1 MPYLRVEVKA
11 PVNPRMCICNDLHP
25 TTLIL
30 VEDGTVIPIDGARR
44 VLPHT
49 SIAIDGQTIV
59 GVGERAKLIA
69 ALGAPESS
77 ISAKGK
83 FVFPGLVNT
92 HTHLFQA
99 LSRGLGMDLGL
110 DDWWKSAIGGVAPRL
125 GPNDVYDAAVVGCIE
140 AIRSG
145 TTTVND
151 FMYLATSEGLSD
163 RVVSAFEDTG
173 VRCVLS
179 RGIMDSVDDRAPA
192 MTQDLDVAL
201 KDFQRLHNK
210 YDGGDRRVGI
220 WVAPSS
226 FWSTTLHAFEESVRV
241 ARELGARITFHC
253 SESRSVVEFCRKK
266 YGKKDVEVLAN
277 RGLLGKDSLAVHCVW
292 LDREDIEIL
301 ARAGAAVSHCPLA
314 NMIIA
319 DGVAP
324 IREMLAQGVTCSLGT
339 DGSASNNTQ
348 DMLGVM
354 KAAALLQKVHNLDPT
369 ASSAWTVL
377 EMATNGGAKALGMGG
392 SIGSIR
398 EGYKADLFVADFQTP
413 HTTPV
418 YDPVA
423 NLVYSARPENV
434 DTVIV
439 GGKVVM
445 EESRILGVD
454 EGSAVRRL
462 KSDGERIKKEGAAR
476 P

>member
-1 MPYLRVEVKA
+1 M
-11 PVNPRMCICNDLHP
+11 
-25 TTLIL
+25 IL
-30 VEDGTVIPIDGARR
+30 VEDGTVIPLDGTRR
-44 VLPHT
+44 IMPHT
-49 SIAIDGQTIV
+49 SIAVESQSIV
-59 GVGERAKLIA
+59 GVGDKAQLIKKF
-69 ALGAPESS
+69 GAPDSI
-77 ISAKGK
+77 ISAGGK
-83 FVFPGLVNT
+83 FVFPGLINT

-125 GPNDVYDAAVVGCIE
+125 NPSDVYDAAVVGCIE

-163 RVVSAFEDTG
+163 RVVEAFEDTG

-192 MTQDLDVAL
+192 MMQNLDEAL
-201 KDFQRLHNK
+201 KDFQRLHKK
-210 YDGGDRRVGI
+210 YDDRGHRIGVWI
-220 WVAPSS
+220 APSS
-226 FWSTTLHAFEESVRV
+226 FWSTTLRAFEESVHL

-253 SESRSVVEFCRKK
+253 SESRSVVDFCRKK
-266 YGKKDVEVLAN
+266 YGKKDIAVLADK
-277 RGLLGKDSLAVHCVW
+277 GLLGKDCLAVHCVW
-292 LDREDIEIL
+292 LDSKDIEIL
-301 ARAGAAVSHCPLA
+301 AKAGVAVSHCPLA

-324 IREMLAQGVTCSLGT
+324 VREMLASGVTCSLGT

-348 DMLGVM
+348 DMIGVM
-354 KAAALLQKVHNLDPT
+354 KAAALLQKVHYLDPT

-377 EMATNGGAKALGMGG
+377 EMATNGGARALGMGETVG
-392 SIGSIR
+392 SIK
-398 EGYKADLFVADFQTP
+398 EGYKADLFLADFQTP

-423 NLVYSARPENV
+423 SLVYSARPENV
-434 DTVIV
+434 LSVMI
-439 GGKVVM
+439 GGKMVM
-445 EESRILGVD
+445 EEGKLTEVD
-454 EGSAVRRL
+454 EGSAVQHL
-462 KSDGERIKKEGAAR
+462 QKDGERLKNGEG